1 MTLIRNGQVVTPSGE
16 VDADVLVEG
25 ERIAAVGPRLPP
37 ADEEIDASGLYVLP
51 GLLDPH
57 THSSLDTGTGRTAD
71 DFASGTASAAAG
83 GVTTYINFA
92 TQHPGESFVDAL
104 ENVRQQAAGSSRVD
118 YSLHLNPTRL
128 DPGWERE
135 LELVVDSGISSAKV
149 YTTYKDTVFYVDDW
163 TIYRFMERS
172 GSSGLL
178 IQMHAEN
185 DELLQGRRRELIAA
199 GQTSLAYHGASR
211 PAVAESEAVARGLF
225 LARTTGSP
233 IYFVHLSN

>member
-1 MTLIRNGQVVTPSGE
+1 MLIRNGRVVSPGGE

-25 ERIAAVGPRLPP
+25 ERIAAVGPRLPR

-51 GLLDPH
+51 GLIDPH
-57 THSSLDTGTGRTAD
+57 THFSLDTGTGRTAD

-163 TIYRFMERS
+163 TIYRLMERS
-172 GSSGLL
+172 GDTGLL
-178 IQMHAEN
+178 VQMHAEN
-185 DELLQGRRRELIAA
+185 DDMLQGKGRELVAA
-199 GQTSLAYHGASR
+199 GQTSLAYHAESR
-211 PAVAESEAVARGLF
+211 PAAADSEAAARGL
-225 LARTTGSP
+225 LVPRPT
-233 IYFVHLSN
+233 